1 MLKCV
6 MNLVD
11 IDYPQYTSGVY
22 KENPKGVKK
31 GLVRERTLVVRTWPK
46 CVPLFRCEYGLCE
59 DFLFKKSSGFVL
71 EWKYSLKMFN
81 ELSLKGG
88 HSVSLFLFD
97 DRKQE
102 MIATLEK
109 NVDFLPSFSTWSS
122 GIRLITASLGIYFEW
137 KMCIENFHRVP
148 HLSLHHA
155 HLILQNFGYMVS
167 RLLLL
172 SCIHEG
178 PMIFFFV
185 CGQNIFKV
193 ALESVCVYQWKQPGQ
208 CGDTLANFAKSRLFF

>member
-1 MLKCV
+1 MWRF
-6 MNLVD
+6 LVK
-11 IDYPQYTSGVY
+11 T
-22 KENPKGVKK
+22 
-31 GLVRERTLVVRTWPK
+31 
-46 CVPLFRCEYGLCE
+46 
-59 DFLFKKSSGFVL
+59 SSGIVL
-71 EWKYSLKMFN
+71 ERKYSLKMFN

-88 HSVSLFLFD
+88 QPVSLFFFD

-109 NVDFLPSFSTWSS
+109 KVDFLPRFSTWSSS

-137 KMCIENFHRVP
+137 KMCTKDFHRVP

-155 HLILQNFGYMVS
+155 HLILQNFGYIVS

-172 SCIHEG
+172 SCIYEG

-185 CGQNIFKV
+185 CVSVGKISLKV
-193 ALESVCVYQWKQPGQ
+193 ALESICCTSGINLVSVV
-208 CGDTLANFAKSRLFF
+208 TH